1 MDPNASIWE
10 NCLETA
16 ALSDIGLRRGNNQD
30 SMAVAL
36 AASQEKWE
44 TRGHL
49 FMVADGMGAHAAGE
63 LASKVAADTIPLAYN
78 KLLDQPAPN
87 ALRSAVLDANAQIHS
102 RGSASDDFRGMGT
115 TVTVLVLL
123 PQGAV
128 VGHVG
133 DSRAYRVRG
142 NRIQQLTFDHSLVW
156 ELRAAG
162 QIPSGD
168 VPNYIP
174 KNIITR
180 SLGPNAEVQVDLE
193 GPFPLEVGDTFLLC
207 SDGLSGQ
214 MKDEEIGKILTAIPP
229 KEAVR
234 FLVDLANLRGGP
246 DNITVVVVRING
258 PQAAEKTGGTSENVE
273 VTKNGQHAPNPIIWW
288 ILGTFVLIALVLS
301 SAGFV
306 WAALGS
312 LAAALVTGLVAL
324 VRYYGSAGD
333 LEFSERPLGKGP
345 YTVSECTSDPAFVGE
360 LAKVAEQLRDAA
372 SSAEWTVNWK
382 DFRGHVSHAAAA
394 AKGEN
399 YLEAVRE
406 YCRGISSLMNQL
418 RHQRGHGMH

>member
-156 ELRAAG
+156 ELRRRRTD
-162 QIPSGD
+162 PF
-168 VPNYIP
+168 
-174 KNIITR
+174 R
-180 SLGPNAEVQVDLE
+180 RCAELH
-193 GPFPLEVGDTFLLC
+193 P
-207 SDGLSGQ
+207 
-214 MKDEEIGKILTAIPP
+214 
-229 KEAVR
+229 
-234 FLVDLANLRGGP
+234 
-246 DNITVVVVRING
+246 
-258 PQAAEKTGGTSENVE
+258 
-273 VTKNGQHAPNPIIWW
+273 
-288 ILGTFVLIALVLS
+288 
-301 SAGFV
+301 
-306 WAALGS
+306 
-312 LAAALVTGLVAL
+312 
-324 VRYYGSAGD
+324 
-333 LEFSERPLGKGP
+333 
-345 YTVSECTSDPAFVGE
+345 
-360 LAKVAEQLRDAA
+360 
-372 SSAEWTVNWK
+372 
-382 DFRGHVSHAAAA
+382 
-394 AKGEN
+394 
-399 YLEAVRE
+399 
-406 YCRGISSLMNQL
+406 
-418 RHQRGHGMH
+418 